1 MKTIDR
7 HILAELIGPFVFGIA
22 AFTSLM
28 FAGRELFKITEL
40 LAEYH
45 APVWTAAKLIGLHMP
60 SLVVMT
66 LPMAMLLATLLGF
79 GRLSSDSEMV
89 ALFASG
95 ISLYRIAVPVLLMA
109 IVVTASSFVLNE
121 IVVPGTNAEHE
132 RIRRELTNE
141 PLSSDKPF
149 FVIDADD
156 GVTNNVFY
164 VQDGFNLSTG
174 TLRNVAMIQYAQN
187 AQNEPIA
194 FVYGRRA
201 IWHGGNDWTFED
213 GYVKTLGTK
222 PTVSTH
228 FRGTK
233 TREVTLDKTPKELAL
248 YQKKYDEMSF
258 SELRNYIRILMEHG
272 ADVSEY
278 RVRLYQKIA
287 MPLTT
292 LVFALIGAPLG
303 LRPHRSS
310 SAVGLGLA
318 IVIIFAY
325 WVFMHYMTI
334 LGRNGAVSPA
344 AASFIPTLAGACI
357 GAFLIARA
365 AK

>member
-1 MKTIDR
+1 MRIIDR
-7 HILAELIGPFVFGIA
+7 HILAELTGPFLFGIA

-45 APVWTAAKLIGLHMP
+45 APAWTAVKLIGLHIP

-66 LPMAMLLATLLGF
+66 LPMSMLLATLLGF
-79 GRLSSDSEMV
+79 GRLSSDSEIV

-95 ISLYRIAVPVLLMA
+95 ISLYRVIIPVLLMA
-109 IVVTASSFVLNE
+109 VVVTCLSFVLNE
-121 IVVPGTNAEHE
+121 VVVPGTNSEHE

-156 GVTNNVFY
+156 GVTNSVFY
-164 VQDGFNLSTG
+164 VQHGFNLSSG
-174 TLRNVAMIQYAQN
+174 ILRNVAMIQYAQN
-187 AQNEPIA
+187 KPVAFIYGKEAVWGGESEPNNWI
-194 FVYGRRA
+194 FR
-201 IWHGGNDWTFED
+201 E
-213 GYVKTLGTK
+213 GYVETLGAEPRERTE
-222 PTVSTH
+222 
-228 FRGTK
+228 FRGAK
-233 TREVTLDKTPKELAL
+233 TREQAIHKTPEQLAL

-258 SELRNYIRILMEHG
+258 SQLRRYIRLLAEHG
-272 ADVSEY
+272 ADVNEY

-287 MPLTT
+287 MPLTA
-292 LVFALIGAPLG
+292 LVFALVGAPLG
-303 LRPHRSS
+303 LRPYRSS

-334 LGRNGAVSPA
+334 LGRNGTVSPA
-344 AASFIPTLAGACI
+344 AAAFMPTLAGVCI
-357 GAFLIARA
+357 GAALTARA